1 MNRLPLVVG
10 LLAEDQMVESA
21 ARRDRIDSQAVS
33 AWYLWEPTS
42 KPACVY
48 LSFDLID
55 KLEREVVENFRSL
68 TSRGSEVGGILL
80 GAVAPGNPAGIS
92 VEAYEAIPC
101 DYSRGPLYR
110 LSDAD
115 LARFERAMEQRSS
128 AGNVQV
134 VGFFR
139 SHTRKGL
146 TLDAEDLAFLEAKFR
161 NPYGMA
167 LLVRPFATKASVAGI
182 FLRESS
188 GFNTEASALE
198 FPFRS
203 SELTPSKRAP
213 EPPAPAPAAPPT
225 RAQVVPIATR
235 REITPAPAP
244 STPPPPPLA
253 EPAKAV
259 VPEAK
264 APANAPTQAPPAE
277 SKQAATTPASSV
289 TPAKTAPAP
298 AKNAVPQGKSAPPA
312 RNVPPPAKPPAAPA
326 QEKAK
331 DAAATA
337 KAEAPKA
344 EPAKAERPKAEPA
357 KPEPPKP
364 EPAKPAA
371 KVAPTPAPAESK
383 GTKVLLLTGGLAA
396 ALLLFVLLFIYPG
409 FLHHSQHGVTT
420 AIQDSSPLTLRVE
433 HTGTDLL
440 LTWNRDSSAIRNAT
454 SATLA
459 ITDGDRHEN
468 YDMDLAQLQTGSIV
482 YSPLGGDVSF
492 QMEVVGKDKSRTA
505 TETLRLLQ
513 TRPSPMPSGSQEETK
528 GAKNGNGA
536 QPVTAAPPTGPAAS
550 DTKTADAS
558 SPEESK
564 PAPTPVK
571 AFDASSLSQRL
582 RPTRAADLA
591 DLPSPAPSAVS
602 APRVNADGSLPFA
615 SMPSAPVAP
624 PPAPRPAAQTQAPP
638 TSAPQSGAAAAK
650 SNSGSGGQIQA
661 AQLISRKEPEYPLL
675 ARQMGAKGSV
685 ELIATIGEDG
695 TVKKVKVVKGHPL
708 LVKAAED
715 AVMQWRYRPTLLNG
729 VPVQNDTKITLN
741 FVAQQ

>member
-1 MNRLPLVVG
+1 
-10 LLAEDQMVESA
+10 MVEST

-33 AWYLWEPTS
+33 AWYLWEPPA

-80 GAVAPGNPAGIS
+80 GSVSPGSPAGIT
-92 VEAYEAIPC
+92 VEGYEAISC

-110 LSDAD
+110 LSDGD

-146 TLDAEDLAFLEAKFR
+146 TLDAEDLAFLDAKFR
-161 NPYGMA
+161 NPYSLA

-188 GFNTEASALE
+188 GFNTEVSPLE

-213 EPPAPAPAAPPT
+213 EPPAPAAPST

-235 REITPAPAP
+235 REISSPPAPTTAP
-244 STPPPPPLA
+244 PAA
-253 EPAKAV
+253 EPPKP
-259 VPEAK
+259 PEAK
-264 APANAPTQAPPAE
+264 AATPSAPAVPAAPEAKAAAPATPSAPPKGAPVAPKNAP
-277 SKQAATTPASSV
+277 
-289 TPAKTAPAP
+289 
-298 AKNAVPQGKSAPPA
+298 PQGKTAVPA
-312 RNVPPPAKPPAAPA
+312 KNVPPPAKAPVPPAAT
-326 QEKAK
+326 EKAK
-331 DAAATA
+331 EAAAPARAETS
-337 KAEAPKA
+337 KAEAVKT
-344 EPAKAERPKAEPA
+344 EPAKV
-357 KPEPPKP
+357 
-364 EPAKPAA
+364 EPAKPAPKPA
-371 KVAPTPAPAESK
+371 AMAAPLESK
-383 GTKVLLLTGGLAA
+383 SASKVPLLTGGLAA
-396 ALLLFVLLFIYPG
+396 ALLLFVLLFVYPG
-409 FLHHSQHGVTT
+409 FLHKSQHGPATT
-420 AIQDSSPLTLRVE
+420 TQDTSPLTLRVE

-440 LTWNRDSSAIRNAT
+440 LTWNRDSAAIRNAT
-454 SATLA
+454 RATLA
-459 ITDGDRHEN
+459 ITDGERHEN
-468 YDMDLAQLQTGSIV
+468 YDMDLAQLRTGSIV

-492 QMEVVGKDKSRTA
+492 QMEVIGKDKSRTA

-513 TRPSPMPSGSQEETK
+513 TRPSPMPAEGQQS
-528 GAKNGNGA
+528 AKDNKN
-536 QPVTAAPPTGPAAS
+536 TNNTPTPAAQS
-550 DTKTADAS
+550 NSTPATADAK
-558 SPEESK
+558 SPDATPAEESK
-564 PAPTPVK
+564 PTTPPVK
-571 AFDASSLSQRL
+571 AFDASSLGQRL
-582 RPTRAADLA
+582 RPARAADLG
-591 DLPSPAPSAVS
+591 DVPSPAPGTMGA
-602 APRVNADGSLPFA
+602 APKVNGDGSLPFA
-615 SMPSAPVAP
+615 SMPSAPAAP
-624 PPAPRPAAQTQAPP
+624 PPAPARTPAQPAAQPAPAQP
-638 TSAPQSGAAAAK
+638 PASANAK
-650 SNSGSGGQIQA
+650 SNTSSGGQIQA

-685 ELIATIGEDG
+685 ELIATIGTDG
-695 TVKKVKVVKGHPL
+695 TVKAVKVVKGHPL
-708 LVKAAED
+708 LVKAAQD